1 MIRIG
6 TYNGGIIEKGRR
18 LIKSF
23 VRSQRDVQTS
33 YQVAPWGDDSQ
44 PVKNARVCHADTMAE
59 DTLVLG
65 VINTDQKAAEGE
77 RRIFATDADG
87 NTVVDIW
94 LRNDGTIEMAGSGD
108 NLVKYIPLN
117 QALTTYNS
125 AINAELMKI
134 QTAILSLGGAYAYQ
148 ALTIDVTGA
157 KADNLK
163 TD

>member
-44 PVKNARVCHADTMAE
+44 PVKNARACHAATMAE
-59 DTLVLG
+59 DTLILG
-65 VINTDQKAAEGE
+65 VINTDQKASEGE

-94 LRNDGTIEMAGSGD
+94 LRNDGTIEMAGRGD

-117 QALTTYNS
+117 QALATYNS
-125 AINAELMKI
+125 AINAELVKI
-134 QTAILSLGGAYAYQ
+134 QTAILGLGGAYAYQ

-157 KADNLK
+157 KVDNLK